1 MCSDTIKLNAAVRAY
16 LVSQGYK
23 LTALTLSE
31 EGGANIP
38 AALPSDIANLI
49 DLFQGN
55 AQKVAAAEARQVD
68 IQSWTLPLPQAFKHH
83 MYMLYTCCIQ
93 HVQVCMRIQSFC

>member
-1 MCSDTIKLNAAVRAY
+1 MMCSDTIKLNAAVRAY

-31 EGGANIP
+31 EGGNSIP
-38 AALPSDIANLI
+38 AALPPDSANLI
-49 DLFQGN
+49 NLFQGN

-68 IQSWTLPLPQAFKHH
+68 IQCGR
-83 MYMLYTCCIQ
+83 CCCPAHGMFSSPNMQ
-93 HVQVCMRIQSFC
+93 LVQ